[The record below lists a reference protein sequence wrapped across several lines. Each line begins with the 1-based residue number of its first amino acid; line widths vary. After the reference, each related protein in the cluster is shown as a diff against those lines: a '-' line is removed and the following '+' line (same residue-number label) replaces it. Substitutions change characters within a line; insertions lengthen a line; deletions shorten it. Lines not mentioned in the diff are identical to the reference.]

1 MNIYAQIFQ
10 EIEEGLYAP
19 FPGELEN
26 PYSVAPE
33 DINCK
38 EEETLVLA

>member
-19 FPGELEN
+19 FPEELEN
-26 PYSVAPE
+26 ANVVAPE
-33 DINCK
+33 EVNYK
-38 EEETLVLA
+38 EEEVLVLA

>member
-19 FPGELEN
+19 LPGELEN
-26 PYSVAPE
+26 PNWVAPE
-33 DINCK
+33 EINHN
-38 EEETLVLA
+38 EEEILVLA